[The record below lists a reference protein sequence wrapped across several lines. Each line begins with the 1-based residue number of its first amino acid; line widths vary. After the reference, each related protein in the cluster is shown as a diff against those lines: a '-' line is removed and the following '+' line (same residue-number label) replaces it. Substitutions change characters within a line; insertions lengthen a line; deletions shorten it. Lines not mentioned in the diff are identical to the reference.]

1 MSKRLQV
8 VLDDAEAREI
18 KRLARMQRMTVSEWV
33 RQALRIVR
41 RQQPRLDVDK
51 KLQIIRAAVRH
62 SYPTGDIDQVLSE
75 IERGYQEKQ

>member
-18 KRLARMQRMTVSEWV
+18 KRLARMHRMTVSEWV

-62 SYPTGDIDQVLSE
+62 AYPTGDINQILSE
-75 IERGYQEKQ
+75 IEQGYPERQ

>member
-62 SYPTGDIDQVLSE
+62 AYPTGDINQVLSE
-75 IERGYQEKQ
+75 IEQGYLEKQ